1 VALFTEARTTSVD
14 ALARYGA
21 ATAYK
26 SSSKVRVS
34 VKGGRLSTI
43 TWTILGGFM
52 EHSIIDNAPWE
63 RIDEQVRTIVR
74 RQKEIEQEQAEK
86 AALFDTLYLIGP
98 TEYKNIWL
106 NSYTHAEFNE
116 RIRAAG
122 QAISGGAV

>member
-1 VALFTEARTTSVD
+1 
-14 ALARYGA
+14 
-21 ATAYK
+21 
-26 SSSKVRVS
+26 
-34 VKGGRLSTI
+34 
-43 TWTILGGFM
+43 M

-116 RIRAAG
+116 RIREAG